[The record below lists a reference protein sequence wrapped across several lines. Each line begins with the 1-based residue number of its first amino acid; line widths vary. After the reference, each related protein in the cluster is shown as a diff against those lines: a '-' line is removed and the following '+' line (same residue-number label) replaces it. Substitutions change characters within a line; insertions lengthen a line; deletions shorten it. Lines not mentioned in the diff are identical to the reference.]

1 MLIGETILL
10 LLARQWRRLPVGVFH
25 SALRKTWQRKGLG
38 KLAKLLAALAGSM
51 VVLRQLAQRYAAQ
64 KMHQMMD
71 SKMQELNAIRDPT
84 FGPGIVHD
92 MDKPDTLHE
101 AFLDSL
107 HLEKNSPIQVHLC
120 QLFRRPDIDEQLC
133 RLYDQASAGSPR
145 ISREAFMRLS
155 RGIYG
160 NLHQLLKGRERMPLA
175 ACTPQDQQWI
185 FRHFDHFFPPERP
198 LDRKLFPGYFKLIL
212 LRRIVR
218 SIVAHIGLPR
228 LRRGTSAPLVL
239 MVGVDL
245 GDGHAPFRLN
255 TVTPNAKTDLC
266 GESLALIEEASQDV
280 DPPSSQ
286 LAQAPRLLGFL
297 GSVRQF
303 ASVAKMRA
311 CDLL

>member
-1 MLIGETILL
+1 M
-10 LLARQWRRLPVGVFH
+10 A
-25 SALRKTWQRKGLG
+25 
-38 KLAKLLAALAGSM
+38 KLAKLLTSLAGII

-64 KMHQMMD
+64 RMQQMMG
-71 SKMQELNAIRDPT
+71 SKMQELNAIQDPT

-107 HLEKNSPIQVHLC
+107 HLKKNSPIQVHLC
-120 QLFRRPDIDEQLC
+120 QLFRRTDIDEQLC
-133 RLYDQASAGSPR
+133 RLYDQASAGGPR

-160 NLHQLLKGRERMPLA
+160 HLHQLLKGGERVPLA
-175 ACTPQDQQWI
+175 TCTPQDQRWI

-218 SIVAHIGLPR
+218 SIVAHIGMPR

-255 TVTPNAKTDLC
+255 TVTPNAKMDLC

-286 LAQAPRLLGFL
+286 PVQAPRLLGFL
-297 GSVRQF
+297 GPFRQI
-303 ASVAKMRA
+303 ANVAKMKA